1 MEEHQEVE
9 QHHLQQVLEFYPFD
23 ISDVRLL
30 SSRSGRTTWEVD
42 TTEGKKI
49 LKQASMKPERM
60 LFIAGAH
67 QHLHQKGLPITP
79 IHETKNG
86 GICIGAGSLGYV
98 LYDKIEGNEV
108 IYYNKEQMLQAM
120 EFAGQFYQ
128 ASIGYVPADES
139 KTRGRIGKWHKLFRW
154 KLQELEG
161 NKTIAQSYPTDAFS
175 LLFLE
180 HVDEMIL
187 RAKNALAALDEPVY
201 QEISKEVS
209 SLKGFCQQDFTLARF
224 TEVDGAPFM
233 KELHSV
239 TYDLPTRDL
248 RIILNKMMK
257 KFSVWDDNLVFD
269 LLRAYHSTNP
279 LSEDYYKIL
288 NIDLLFPH
296 LFCAIGHKY
305 FLAQKRSWSDEKYIW
320 AIQNIIAL
328 EQSKGQFLKQYP
340 SIYGEIISSQGGGKL
355 E

>member
-9 QHHLQQVLEFYPFD
+9 QHHLRQVLEFYPFE
-23 ISDVRLL
+23 ITDVKLL
-30 SSRSGRTTWEVD
+30 SSRSGRTTWEVV
-42 TTEGKKI
+42 TSEGKKI

-67 QHLHQKGLPITP
+67 QHLFNKGLAITQ

-86 GICIGAGSLGYV
+86 GICIGADSFGYV
-98 LYDKIEGNEV
+98 LYDKVEGNEV
-108 IYYNKEQMLQAM
+108 IYYNKEQMLKAM

-128 ASIGYVPADES
+128 ASKGYIPSEES

-175 LLFLE
+175 ILFLE

-187 RAKNALAALDEPVY
+187 RAKDALNGLDEPVF
-201 QEISKEVS
+201 QSISKEVS

-233 KELHSV
+233 KELHSI

-257 KFSVWDDNLVFD
+257 KFSVWDENLVFD
-269 LLRAYHSTNP
+269 LLRAYHTTNP
-279 LSEDYYKIL
+279 LSEEYYRIL
-288 NIDLLFPH
+288 SIDLLFPH

-305 FLAQKRSWSDEKYIW
+305 FLAQKRSWSDEKYLW
-320 AIQNIIAL
+320 ALQNIIAL
-328 EQSKGQFLKQYP
+328 EQSKGDFLKHY
-340 SIYGEIISSQGGGKL
+340 SSLYGEIISSQREGN
-355 E
+355 

>member
-1 MEEHQEVE
+1 MEKD
-9 QHHLQQVLEFYPFD
+9 HLQLVLNFYPLE
-23 ISDVRLL
+23 ISDVRLI

-67 QHLHQKGLPITP
+67 QHLHQKGLAITP

-86 GICIGAGSLGYV
+86 GICIGAGSVSYV
-98 LYDKIEGNEV
+98 LFDKVEGNEV
-108 IYYNKEQMLQAM
+108 IYYNKEQMLKAM
-120 EFAGQFYQ
+120 EFAGNFYQ
-128 ASIGYVPADES
+128 ASKGYVPAEES
-139 KTRGRIGKWHKLFRW
+139 KTRSRLGKWHKLFRW

-161 NKTIAQSYPTDAFS
+161 NKTIAQSYPDDVFS

-180 HVDEMIL
+180 HVDEMIS
-187 RAKNALAALDEPVY
+187 RAQSALTALEEPIY
-201 QEISKEVS
+201 TDISREVS

-224 TEVDGAPFM
+224 TEVEDALFM

-239 TYDLPTRDL
+239 TYDLPTRDI

-257 KFSVWDDNLVFD
+257 KFSVWDENLVFD
-269 LLRAYHSTNP
+269 LLRAYQITNP
-279 LSEDYYKIL
+279 LTEEYYRIL
-288 NIDLLFPH
+288 SIDLKFPH
-296 LFCAIGHKY
+296 LFCAIAHKY

-320 AIQNIIAL
+320 ALQNIIAL
-328 EQSKGQFLKQYP
+328 EESKGNFLNRYP
-340 SIYGEIISSQGGGKL
+340 SIFKEIISSNKGGI
-355 E
+355 